1 MTADEAIAVQR
12 DVTDVYR
19 AAFGAPPYNEG
30 EAQVQQ
36 FRDDMLPRHT
46 QRDGFRFVVALESGR
61 VVGFA
66 YGYTGERGQW
76 WTDTVAKAMPAELAE
91 KWLGGHFES
100 FRSLFSRSSGAA
112 GSAPHFTMRYW
123 RCCPTARPYCPPYR
137 STPRRCACTGA
148 RAGKCCWTTSISPAA
163 AARQ

>member
-1 MTADEAIAVQR
+1 MRIVRMTADEAIAVQR

-61 VVGFA
+61 AVHPTGRHA
-66 YGYTGERGQW
+66 GDAPLSPQGLAGIDTPTGPDTLWGTDATMGYTQ
-76 WTDTVAKAMPAELAE
+76 
-91 KWLGGHFES
+91 
-100 FRSLFSRSSGAA
+100 
-112 GSAPHFTMRYW
+112 
-123 RCCPTARPYCPPYR
+123 
-137 STPRRCACTGA
+137 
-148 RAGKCCWTTSISPAA
+148 
-163 AARQ
+163 Q